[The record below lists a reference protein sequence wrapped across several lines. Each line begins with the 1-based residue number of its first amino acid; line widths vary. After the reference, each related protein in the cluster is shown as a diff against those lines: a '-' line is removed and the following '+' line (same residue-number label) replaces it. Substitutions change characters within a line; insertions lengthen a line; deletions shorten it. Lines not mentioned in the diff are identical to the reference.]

1 MNKKNIKKD
10 IIPKE
15 SSNSNVELPQKEIN
29 SNEQPNRTN
38 PDNYNLTVVLANLSQ
53 STNREERLTV
63 IKEIGEENK
72 RRFLYFTA
80 RRNQNFGFKIFLL
93 IILVGLVVFFSLM
106 KQFEILKELIVIGLT
121 AVGGAGFYI
130 IYNKIKKD

>member
-1 MNKKNIKKD
+1 MNKKSIKKD

-15 SSNSNVELPQKEIN
+15 SSNSNVELSQKEIN
-29 SNEQPNRTN
+29 SSEQPDRTN

-93 IILVGLVVFFSLM
+93 IILVGLIVFFSLM
-106 KQFEILKELIVIGLT
+106 KILK
-121 AVGGAGFYI
+121 
-130 IYNKIKKD
+130 D

>member
-15 SSNSNVELPQKEIN
+15 SSNSNVELSQKEIN
-29 SNEQPNRTN
+29 SSEQPNRTN

-80 RRNQNFGFKIFLL
+80 KRNQNFGFKIFLL
-93 IILVGLVVFFSLM
+93 IILVGLIVFSL
-106 KQFEILKELIVIGLT
+106 
-121 AVGGAGFYI
+121 
-130 IYNKIKKD
+130 